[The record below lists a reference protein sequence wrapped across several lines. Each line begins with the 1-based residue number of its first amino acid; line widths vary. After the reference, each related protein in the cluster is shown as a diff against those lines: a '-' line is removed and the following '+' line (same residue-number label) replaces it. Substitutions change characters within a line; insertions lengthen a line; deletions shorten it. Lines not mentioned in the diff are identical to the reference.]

1 MARILLF
8 GYYGFGNFGD
18 ELLLASIKQHLSD
31 HDLTVI
37 SGNCKQTENLHQLK
51 AISRKQF
58 WLNPGSYDIFLV
70 GGGSI
75 LQNTTSNRSLIYYLG
90 AIKRA
95 QHLGMDVYLMA
106 QGLGPL
112 RGIWSQ
118 MALKSLRGIHLT
130 VRDRQSLTIAQ
141 NCGLKA
147 DLVADLALSYSN
159 YPPKKQGKV
168 IGIALRDGFG
178 LNSFLQ
184 LDWLLTDNIEKR
196 LFAFHNKD
204 YELCLKVARFLPN
217 AHTVKMEKLQDLEY
231 FSDLELLWGMRLHS
245 LIVATA
251 MGIPALGIS
260 YDPKVTA
267 FCEEAGISWHLPGIR
282 PKKEW
287 FRSGDTGNL
296 IKRSETA
303 WQLFRD
309 CTKAGTSGHSI

>member
-18 ELLLASIKQHLSD
+18 ELLLASIKQNLSD
-31 HDLTVI
+31 HDLTVV
-37 SGNCKQTENLHQLK
+37 SGNCEHTEKLHQLK

-58 WLNPGSYDIFLV
+58 WLNPGSYDLFLV

-90 AIKRA
+90 AVKRA
-95 QHLGMDVYLMA
+95 QQLGMDVYLMA

-112 RGIWSQ
+112 KGIWPQ
-118 MALKSLRGIHLT
+118 MALKSLKGIPLT
-130 VRDRQSLTIAQ
+130 VRDKQSLTIAQ
-141 NCGLKA
+141 NCGLEA
-147 DLVADLALSYSN
+147 ELVADLALSYSN
-159 YPPKKQGKV
+159 YPLKKQGKT
-168 IGIALRDGFG
+168 IGIALRDELGF
-178 LNSFLQ
+178 NFFSQ
-184 LDWLLTDNIEKR
+184 LDWLLDDNKEIR
-196 LFAFHNKD
+196 LFAFHNRD
-204 YELCLKVARFLPN
+204 YELCLKVARLLPN
-217 AHTVKMEKLQDLEY
+217 AHSVKMEKLQDLEY

-267 FCEEAGISWHLPGIR
+267 FCEEAGLSWHLPGIM

-287 FRSGDTGNL
+287 FRSGDSGIL

-303 WQLFRD
+303 WQLFRSY
-309 CTKAGTSGHSI
+309 TKAGTSGHSI